1 MPYTID
7 TNPNI
12 TIFRAYDIRGIVGES
27 IHPHDYYAIGRAF
40 GQKVLAEGRDEV
52 VVGQD
57 VRLSSPEMF
66 TAMTEGLSEAG
77 VQVIDLGRVP
87 TPILNYAT
95 KCIACDGIM
104 ITASHNPKEY
114 NGIKLY
120 MSGMPLGEDCIQ
132 DIYVTI
138 QNNLFLES
146 IDKKEHRQNTSI
158 TERYITEMK
167 ERIHIE
173 GKLKVVV
180 DAGNGAAALMVEQLY
195 TALGME
201 VIPLYCEPDGH
212 FPNHHPNPGDPKN
225 MVDLQKKVVAEGA
238 DIGLAFDG
246 DADRLGV
253 VTSAGEIVWPDQ
265 IMMFLSKHLLALAPQ
280 SKIVFDV
287 KCEDYLADYILDW
300 GGQPIMWQT
309 GHSKIRKKM
318 IQINAALAGEMS
330 GHIFLPYFWYDFDD
344 PFAAGAVL
352 LQILA
357 KSGVSLDELKSFIP
371 QTYSTHE
378 MIVYVDEAKKFDIVE
393 SFKANIDYTD
403 VEINTIDGVRI
414 HFNDG
419 WIILRASNTT
429 NALTIRCS
437 AMTEARLNE
446 LLMQLRSTLHK
457 IDPAID
463 F

>member
-1 MPYTID
+1 
-7 TNPNI
+7 
-12 TIFRAYDIRGIVGES
+12 
-27 IHPHDYYAIGRAF
+27 
-40 GQKVLAEGRDEV
+40 
-52 VVGQD
+52 
-57 VRLSSPEMF
+57 
-66 TAMTEGLSEAG
+66 
-77 VQVIDLGRVP
+77 
-87 TPILNYAT
+87 
-95 KCIACDGIM
+95 
-104 ITASHNPKEY
+104 
-114 NGIKLY
+114 
-120 MSGMPLGEDCIQ
+120 
-132 DIYVTI
+132 
-138 QNNLFLES
+138 
-146 IDKKEHRQNTSI
+146 
-158 TERYITEMK
+158 
-167 ERIHIE
+167 
-173 GKLKVVV
+173 
-180 DAGNGAAALMVEQLY
+180 
-195 TALGME
+195 
-201 VIPLYCEPDGH
+201 
-212 FPNHHPNPGDPKN
+212 
-225 MVDLQKKVVAEGA
+225 
-238 DIGLAFDG
+238 
-246 DADRLGV
+246 
-253 VTSAGEIVWPDQ
+253 
-265 IMMFLSKHLLALAPQ
+265 
-280 SKIVFDV
+280 
-287 KCEDYLADYILDW
+287 
-300 GGQPIMWQT
+300 
-309 GHSKIRKKM
+309 M